1 MRKITVVAIVTA
13 AVCLVALV
21 LFLGRTTVGL
31 QMRAAAM
38 DFQTAR
44 LLGVRANRVIGSAV
58 LVSGILAA
66 IVAVML
72 TVQQPLVTST
82 FALRET
88 IVVLAGVVVGGMN
101 RLLSATL
108 GGFAIGYASGL
119 LGGALPTDQ
128 SQYLPSFLFG
138 LVILTLL
145 VRPGGA
151 LHARPRAGGAGM
163 RRLRTVAPVLAPLA
177 LVAATALV
185 GSFFERSTEIY
196 FINALVAVSIVVAL
210 YVFVGNSGVLSFGH
224 ISLRRRRR
232 LDGGRALRPGRGE
245 ARDDADPLRLPRRH
259 DGRQRPVAPARRA
272 RRRGVRPSRGAAADA
287 ALRGSP
293 RASRPSRCSRSR
305 TTSSATTRGSGPGL
319 NVFSSVPETTDMQQ
333 AAIGAIV
340 VIVVAFAYQVSR
352 FGRQL
357 RAARDDAPAAR
368 AVGISVYRQRLV
380 AFALSGALAGFAGG
394 LYVHYLPINVDA
406 VYLDLTFITLAMLV
420 IGGMTSLWGAVV
432 GALAVSGLDS
442 LLAEAE
448 NGAVGIDLPSGSRI
462 VVVGALM
469 ALVLILRPSGITGG
483 KEVRLAA
490 SRASSPRRKE
500 AT

>member
-1 MRKITVVAIVTA
+1 MLA
-13 AVCLVALV
+13 AV
-21 LFLGRTTVGL
+21 
-31 QMRAAAM
+31 
-38 DFQTAR
+38 
-44 LLGVRANRVIGSAV
+44 
-58 LVSGILAA
+58 
-66 IVAVML
+66 VAVML

-88 IVVLAGVVVGGMN
+88 IVVLAGVVLGGMN

-119 LGGALPTDQ
+119 LGGALPTAQ

-138 LVILTLL
+138 LVIVILILRPRRPVHAGRRGRGAGVRR
-145 VRPGGA
+145 VRPF
-151 LHARPRAGGAGM
+151 L
-163 RRLRTVAPVLAPLA
+163 PVLAPAA
-177 LVAATALV
+177 LVAVTAVV

-196 FINALVAVSIVVAL
+196 FINALVSVSMVVAL

-224 ISLRRRRR
+224 ISFVAIGAWAAGVLSV
-232 LDGGRALRPGRGE
+232 
-245 ARDDADPLRLPRRH
+245 
-259 DGRQRPVAPARRA
+259 PVAEKPATM
-272 RRRGVRPSRGAAADA
+272 PSLFGFLADTTVGNVPSLLLA
-287 ALRGSP
+287 ALVGGVFALLAGLPLMRLSGL
-293 RASRPSRCSRSR
+293 AAGI
-305 TTSSATTRGSGPGL
+305 ATFAVLEVTNNILRYYEKIGPGL
-319 NVFSSVPETTDMQQ
+319 NVFSSVSETTDTVQ
-333 AAIGAIV
+333 AAVGA
-340 VIVVAFAYQVSR
+340 VVAIIVAFTYQISR
-352 FGRQL
+352 YGRQL

-380 AFALSGALAGFAGG
+380 AFVLSGAVAGFAGG

-448 NGAVGIDLPSGSRI
+448 NGAMGVDLPSGSRI

-469 ALVLILRPSGITGG
+469 ALVLILRPTGITAG
-483 KEVRLAA
+483 KEVTFARLA
-490 SRASSPRRKE
+490 RARPERGG
-500 AT
+500 T